1 MIIII
6 IIIII
11 IIVIIIIIIII
22 IIVIV
27 IIIIIIIIIII
38 KSAVKIYSN
47 NDKKI
52 EMVRRFE
59 EKSEASG
66 RRSLV
71 KDAKKYAGELD
82 FHLNLV
88 HPVPTGAKGDR
99 NEEIEGTNIGVWV
112 KRAQQGK
119 NADELRA
126 ERWQGKFVVQRWE
139 DKESGTEL
147 RMNV

>member
-1 MIIII
+1 MYLPRRRGGRGLKSIEEQYK
-6 IIIII
+6 
-11 IIVIIIIIIII
+11 VTK
-22 IIVIV
+22 
-27 IIIIIIIIIII
+27 I
-38 KSAVKIYSN
+38 KSAVTMYAN

-82 FHLNLV
+82 LHLNLV
-88 HPVPTGAKGDR
+88 HMGPTGVTGDR
-99 NEEIEGTNIGVWV
+99 NEEIEGKKIGAWV
-112 KRAQQGK
+112 KRAQQGT

-126 ERWQGKFVVQRWE
+126 ERWQGKFVV
-139 DKESGTEL
+139 
-147 RMNV
+147 